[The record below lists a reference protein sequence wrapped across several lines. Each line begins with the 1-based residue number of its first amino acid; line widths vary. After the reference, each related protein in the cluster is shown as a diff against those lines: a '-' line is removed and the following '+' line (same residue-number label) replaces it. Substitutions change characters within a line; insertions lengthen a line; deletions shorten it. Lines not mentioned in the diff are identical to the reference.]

1 MIPRQLGTKV
11 LQWATQFPVIT
22 VTGPRQS
29 GKSTLCK
36 ALFPHKTYINLED
49 LTLRQ
54 IVQGDPRGFLDRL
67 PDGAIF
73 DEIERFPELC
83 SYIQTWVDISEQS
96 GRYILTGSSQ
106 FELMQ
111 NISQSLAGRT
121 AIARL
126 LPFSFFELYGKDST
140 QAPVLDELL
149 YTGFYPRIYD
159 KKLQPTEALSFYVAT
174 YIERDVRQI
183 LNIKEWTKFD
193 LFLRLLAGRSGQ
205 ILNVQALANETGLSN
220 NTLASWIGVLEQSNI
235 IYKLRPYYANLGKRL
250 IKSPK
255 IYFLDSGLLCY
266 LLNIYNPQVLS
277 LHPLRGQIFESFVVA
292 ELLKERY
299 NQGMADNLYYYR
311 DQKGLELDL
320 IIDEGTSLIL
330 GEIKSSATFNPDF
343 LIALHK
349 VAPILG
355 KPYRSILFT
364 GAGDPAFYYKDTE
377 VRGYKNVGSQPTAL

>member
-330 GEIKSSATFNPDF
+330 SEIKSSATFNPDF